1 MVKSLWT
8 SRYQRGRPGTWV
20 LHAGP
25 SLRGRGT
32 SPGEPG
38 GALSRGAAPALC
50 SLDQAAAG
58 VEGISTQQFVRRPFC
73 PCALPGRS
81 DCQPRSME
89 EGGGAQ
95 RGLSRHWGASGTGSA
110 ASPWAAE

>member
-8 SRYQRGRPGTWV
+8 SRYQRDRPGTWV

-38 GALSRGAAPALC
+38 GALSPGAAPALC

-58 VEGISTQQFVRRPFC
+58 VEGISTQQFVRRFPTQW
-73 PCALPGRS
+73 PILPVR
-81 DCQPRSME
+81 PARPE
-89 EGGGAQ
+89 
-95 RGLSRHWGASGTGSA
+95 
-110 ASPWAAE
+110 